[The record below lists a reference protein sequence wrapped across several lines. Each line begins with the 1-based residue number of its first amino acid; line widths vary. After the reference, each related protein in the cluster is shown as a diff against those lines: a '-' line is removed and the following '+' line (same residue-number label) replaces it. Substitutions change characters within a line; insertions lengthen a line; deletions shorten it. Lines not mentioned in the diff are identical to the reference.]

1 MTNYIKGLF
10 IGLIIIVSLLIISI
24 FLSKIPYF
32 FNLFNSKKTVNIL
45 IIGNHNGYMMKK
57 LYHNGVSLWTYY
69 LLYEFIKKFFITR
82 NIRLYFKSVY
92 SKLKISKLIRFI
104 KKNKIQYIIPTESMN
119 AMYLSTHK
127 PRLLKYVNILVSDN
141 PQIIK
146 TLDDK
151 YESYKFCK
159 KYNIDTADTILI
171 KKRIITDKVRT
182 FINKYNFPLY
192 LKKTFDSNGAQD
204 VIKIMSQK
212 ELENKLQK
220 IKGKWILQAPLES
233 NHASIDVLYTRG
245 TAISITMH
253 SHKCHEDMR
262 SVCNNFFYPSIHSM
276 ETHISVPERYI
287 NDIVKVVQDVGIY
300 SNYTG
305 ILNIDMLIHNHK
317 PHLLEIN
324 TRFSGSI
331 YISLGTHLL
340 KDYFKILMG
349 QKIDKNSIPHVNY
362 KSNQIKKAS
371 EIKNFSIIP
380 FAVEHLGVILSIDNL
395 NTNVYASNI

>member
-1 MTNYIKGLF
+1 MKTYIKGLF
-10 IGLIIIVSLLIISI
+10 IALIIIIVLLVIAIL
-24 FLSKIPYF
+24 LSKIPVF
-32 FNLFNSKKTVNIL
+32 FNLFNSKKTTNIL
-45 IIGNHNGYMMKK
+45 VIGNHNGYMMKK

-69 LLYEFIKKFFITR
+69 LLFEFIKKFFINK

-92 SKLKISKLIRFI
+92 PKMKITKLIKFI
-104 KKNKIQYIIPTESMN
+104 KKNRIKYIVPTESTN

-127 PRLLKYVNILVSDN
+127 PRLLKYVNMLVSDN

-151 YESYKFCK
+151 YGCYKFCK
-159 KYNIDTADTILI
+159 QYNIDTADTILT
-171 KKRIITDKVRT
+171 KKRVITNKIKG
-182 FINKYNFPLY
+182 FIEKYDYPLY

-204 VIKIMSQK
+204 VVKITSME
-212 ELENKLQK
+212 ELENKLRK
-220 IKGKWILQAPLES
+220 IRGKWILQAPLES
-233 NHASIDVLYTRG
+233 NHASVDILYNKG
-245 TAISITMH
+245 VAVSITMH

-262 SVCNNFFYPSIHSM
+262 SVSNNFFYPSLNSM

-287 NDIVKVVQDVGIY
+287 DDIVEIVKNVGIY

-331 YISLGTHLL
+331 YISLSTDLL
-340 KDYFKILMG
+340 KDYFKVLMG
-349 QKIDKNSIPHVNY
+349 KKINQHNMPHVNY
-362 KSNQIKKAS
+362 KSSEIKKAS
-371 EIKNFSIIP
+371 EVKNFSIVP

-395 NTNVYASNI
+395 NTAMYASSV